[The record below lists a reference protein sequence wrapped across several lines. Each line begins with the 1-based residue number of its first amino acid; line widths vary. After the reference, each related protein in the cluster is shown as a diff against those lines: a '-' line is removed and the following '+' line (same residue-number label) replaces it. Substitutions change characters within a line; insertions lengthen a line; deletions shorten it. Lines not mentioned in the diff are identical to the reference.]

1 MDFTNSIIDI
11 TSISAIIISASALY
25 YSIRFNRNSDLQ
37 KTLKELNSKAN
48 TNSGDIK
55 ELRICVGNVTEKTT
69 ENCQRITNIENSSYN
84 NPEVKRLENLINDL
98 YDSVNVSMREEIS
111 SIKESVSHIKGQLSI
126 ITDRINIL

>member
-55 ELRICVGNVTEKTT
+55 ELRICVGNVNEKTT

-84 NPEVKRLENLINDL
+84 NPEVKRLESLINDL